1 MMLTMLRET
10 KIEIN
15 VSNSTLL
22 KRYSA
27 SRKEELVRHCKKFKL
42 KMDKMNR
49 IKEGKHFKY
58 QE

>member
-1 MMLTMLRET
+1 MMLTILRET

-22 KRYSA
+22 KRYSV

-49 IKEGKHFKY
+49 IKEGKHFKCK
-58 QE
+58 E